1 MVELPRIDGNL
12 TAPVRPRPRR
22 SFVTGADANE
32 PVGRAAMLRIVFAC
46 LLLIAA
52 PAMAAEASLSPQAL
66 ALIAPVREALD
77 AERARQAALPPATND
92 ADRLLRMGAMDQ
104 VGRRVLTKIDLTTL
118 SPGEIAAARKA
129 MWAPI
134 EAADDENLKALLK
147 MVPPEGWFL
156 KSRYG
161 DKAASAAFH
170 IIQHSDVAQ
179 WKRFVPVLE
188 PLVVTGEVDG
198 QAFGLMYDRLAINEG
213 RPQRYGSQMTCE
225 AGKWVPEKLEDPARV
240 EEWRKAMGF
249 PQTFAE
255 YLEHWKTYP
264 PCT

>member
-1 MVELPRIDGNL
+1 
-12 TAPVRPRPRR
+12 
-22 SFVTGADANE
+22 
-32 PVGRAAMLRIVFAC
+32 MLRIVVAC

-52 PAMAAEASLSPQAL
+52 PAVAADAVLSPQAQ
-66 ALIAPVREALD
+66 ALIAPVKAALD
-77 AERARQAALPPATND
+77 AERARQAALPPPAND
-92 ADRLLRMGAMDQ
+92 SEKLVRMGAMDQ
-104 VGRRVLTKIDLTTL
+104 VGRRVLTGIDLTTL
-118 SPGEIAAARKA
+118 PPGEIAAARKA

-134 EAADDENLKALLK
+134 QVADDENLAALLK
-147 MVPPEGWFL
+147 MVPAEGWFL

-161 DKAASAAFH
+161 DKAAGAAFH

-198 QAFGLMYDRLAINEG
+198 QSFGLMYDRLAINEG